1 MPMSKRILMLMLLL
15 LPACGLSACGSGPIL
30 PPPRPLLGKSD
41 ADVTAR
47 RESLNINKAAIGPDG
62 SLLYAYRREQEAD
75 LRNWSA
81 KPVKRSV
88 SGGLWVKQ
96 ADKEPTELLAADYVK
111 ISSSFV
117 WLDARRVVWL
127 EQGGGE
133 LTVLDVPMGERKVLY
148 RGSGLDQLQR
158 HGNRLYFF
166 DREEASSQYRLVSLD
181 PTGDI
186 KTQPLPGGVYIYP
199 RSLQIL
205 DAGTAVVT
213 MAKAVTDTGKY
224 RIATSVVPP
233 RFDSFVFSLGDNRS
247 EKIPAA
253 LDLGGSATVLL
264 APDKRSVLL
273 QSYTPGSVQ
282 GSVFAYAGTE
292 TFSFKGQGQ
301 WLDNGQLLVLDDRGL
316 SRYDADGQK
325 LHSLA
330 QSGCTNLQSL
340 PQAQA
345 LVFCQADSQA
355 RLYRYSDGVLELLH
369 SLSPSAANFVFDP
382 RGGDWQ

>member
-1 MPMSKRILMLMLLL
+1 MLMLLL